1 MTTGQAP
8 PSAKSAKEETKKANS
23 NLAVRVATALVGA
36 PLIIALLYKGPP
48 WGFYL
53 LVLPAALIGA
63 WELFNM
69 THPGDRLSQAIGVG
83 MSAAASLALYLSDGD
98 TRVLVTMIVVVPL
111 AGPLLTLVRL
121 GDMKTAA
128 LRACAMG
135 FGPLYLGV
143 PLTLLA
149 IMRRDLGGDG
159 PAYVVLTIMFAWF
172 GDTGGYFAG
181 RFLGKHKLYE
191 AVSPKKTVEGSI
203 GGLAGSVFGALLAHF
218 WFLPSLSLVHGVLLA
233 LVAGALGQAGDLGE
247 SALKRSTGVK
257 DSGAIVP
264 GHGGILDRV
273 DALLVTSAVTFL
285 YTIWFLPHPPAH

>member
-1 MTTGQAP
+1 MTTAQVP
-8 PSAKSAKEETKKANS
+8 PSAKSSKEETKKANS
-23 NLAVRVATALVGA
+23 NLAVRIATALVGA

-53 LVLPAALIGA
+53 LVLPATLIGA

-83 MSAAASLALYLSDGD
+83 MAAAASLALYVSDGD

-149 IMRRDLGGDG
+149 VMRRDLGGDG

-181 RFLGKHKLYE
+181 RFLGRHKLYE
-191 AVSPKKTVEGSI
+191 AVSPKKTIEGSI

-233 LVAGALGQAGDLGE
+233 VVAGALGQAGDLGE

-285 YTIWFLPHPPAH
+285 YTLWFLPHR